1 MYTNYYI
8 IFYHIII
15 LLYIKYII
23 LLYYFCS
30 TYNMD
35 QHGVYFGMTRAA
47 LPQPGIEALP
57 SRGGVQPS
65 LRPTDA
71 CRNSSRDGSKHIL
84 NVYRQYGYS
93 IWYILYIYSL

>member
-1 MYTNYYI
+1 
-8 IFYHIII
+8 
-15 LLYIKYII
+15 
-23 LLYYFCS
+23 
-30 TYNMD
+30 MD

-84 NVYRQYGYS
+84 NVYR
-93 IWYILYIYSL
+93 